1 MTIVISIIIIIG
13 QIINIIS
20 FLGSEGEK
28 SRTHVSPSPLAGP
41 QPLLGGP
48 QTPLA
53 CPKTPTAGPQ
63 TPPA

>member
-1 MTIVISIIIIIG
+1 MTIVISIIIIIS
-13 QIINIIS
+13 QIINIIF

-28 SRTHVSPSPLAGP
+28 SRTHVPPSPLAGP

-53 CPKTPTAGPQ
+53 CPVTLPAG
-63 TPPA
+63 T